1 MDKPANGQGRDY
13 RVFGA
18 CMAVQECGN
27 QFEGMPMS
35 SPSPHETN
43 RVHVPDDRGLRRNMA
58 DWRPSR
64 RTLLVLGA
72 AFAIG
77 LLLFVLI
84 WWRDRGKDFYRADTA
99 PAAASDQQFEP
110 LPAPMP
116 ADAGDRDGRLG
127 EPADGDREPALGTIQ
142 PAPPR
147 APAQQRAPTPP
158 PVAAP
163 APSSGATPVAIS
175 SPAPTYPPDAYR
187 KGESGTVVLRIHVG
201 PDGVPYSVDLVQSSR
216 SRSLDRAASDAVRRW
231 RFQPAQRGGQPV
243 AGEVQVPI
251 VFTAD
256 R

>member
-1 MDKPANGQGRDY
+1 
-13 RVFGA
+13 
-18 CMAVQECGN
+18 
-27 QFEGMPMS
+27 MS
-35 SPSPHETN
+35 SPSPNETN
-43 RVHVPDDRGLRRNMA
+43 RVHVPDDRGMRRNMT

-77 LLLFVLI
+77 LLLFLLM
-84 WWRDRGKDFYRADTA
+84 WWRDRGQDFYRADTA
-99 PAAASDQQFEP
+99 PAATSEQQFEP
-110 LPAPMP
+110 LPAPLP
-116 ADAGDRDGRLG
+116 ADAGNRDSRLG
-127 EPADGDREPALGTIQ
+127 EPAEDDTSPAMGRIEPP

-147 APAQQRAPTPP
+147 APEQPRAPSPSP
-158 PVAAP
+158 PVNAGP
-163 APSSGATPVAIS
+163 APGATPVAIS
-175 SPAPTYPPDAYR
+175 SPAPSYPPDAYR

-201 PDGVPYSVDLVQSSR
+201 PDGIPYSVDLVQSSR

-231 RFQPAQRGGQPV
+231 RFRPAQRGGQPV